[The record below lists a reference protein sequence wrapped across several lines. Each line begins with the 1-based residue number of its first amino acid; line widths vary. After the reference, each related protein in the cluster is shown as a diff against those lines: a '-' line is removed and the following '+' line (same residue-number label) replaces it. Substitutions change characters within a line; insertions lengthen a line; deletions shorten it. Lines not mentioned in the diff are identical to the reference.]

1 MHKRISALALAMMA
15 VASVLGVTGCGGGGG
30 TVQVT
35 ELTFTP
41 ATANVPAGEISS
53 FSLMVTFSN
62 PTNASGT
69 TPVITYLVN
78 GVAGGTAA
86 TGTIV
91 PSTNDALVGQYTAP
105 VDLSGAGGNTVT
117 ITATTPQTPGSTT
130 DTAIITS
137 NSVVVTL
144 TAGEGLSVNPTTA
157 LVPAGSTFQFGAI
170 FDNQNVTTV
179 AWSVTP
185 VAGENVGSISSA
197 GLYTAPPF
205 PPPGGTVTISA
216 VQGTVTAT
224 AVATIAYSD
233 ASLSGPFSFSYS
245 GNDKTGF
252 IAAAGSFQADGAGHI
267 VTGVQDQTSFT
278 SGAATAVP
286 ISGTYT
292 VTPDGRGT
300 ISLNSGSGQGT
311 INTLQFVLSTNQHG
325 LLTRFDAGFTGS
337 GTLDQQNVD
346 ALSGSASVVSGN
358 YVFRVAG
365 ADTAFHPL
373 GIAGRFTSPGTGT
386 IPNSGAVLDV
396 RSRSGI
402 ARRSVTRSVRCWTS
416 TTTGRS
422 RRRTPRWLGPMRSI
436 PPFRAA
442 DAER

>member
-1 MHKRISALALAMMA
+1 MHKRISALALAMIVA
-15 VASVLGVTGCGGGGG
+15 ASVLSVAGCGGGSGG
-30 TVQVT
+30 TEQVT
-35 ELTFTP
+35 ALTFSPT
-41 ATANVPAGEISS
+41 TASVPAGEVSS

-62 PTNASGT
+62 PTNSNGT

-117 ITATTPQTPGSTT
+117 ITATTPRTPGSTT
-130 DTAIITS
+130 DTTIITS

-157 LVPAGSTFQFGAI
+157 GVPAGSTFQFNAI
-170 FDNQNVTTV
+170 FDNQNDTTV

-185 VAGENVGSISSA
+185 VSGVNVGTITSS

-224 AVATIAYSD
+224 ALATIAYSD
-233 ASLSGPFSFSYS
+233 ASLSGPFSFSYA

-252 IAAAGSFQADGAGHI
+252 LAAAGSFQADGGGHI
-267 VTGVQDQTSFT
+267 VSGVQDTDSFST
-278 SGAATAVP
+278 GPSSQVS

-292 VTPDGRGT
+292 VQQDGRGT
-300 ISLNSGSGQGT
+300 IVLNSGPGAGT
-311 INTLQFVLSTNQHG
+311 TNTLQFVLSTNQHG
-325 LLTRFDAGFTGS
+325 LLTRFDPNFTGS
-337 GTLDQQNVD
+337 GTLDQQNLD
-346 ALSGSASVVSGN
+346 ALSNSDTVVTGP
-358 YVFRVAG
+358 YVFEVGG
-365 ADTAFHPL
+365 ADTGFNPL
-373 GIAGRFTSPGTGT
+373 GLAGRFTSNGSGT
-386 IPNSGAVLDV
+386 IPNSAAVIDV
-396 RSRSGI
+396 NDNGTIKS
-402 ARRSVTRSVRCWTS
+402 
-416 TTTGRS
+416 
-422 RRRTPRWLGPMRSI
+422 
-436 PPFRAA
+436 
-442 DAER
+442 